1 MMKRSDVE
9 KAKTDVRDMLTDAGI
24 TLGSDE
30 EIEIT
35 DFGKEDYDK
44 VGLGLIIRLNE
55 MEYATK
61 WLTVRPGQ
69 VCPNHYHKIIKETF
83 FIIKG
88 DVTMVLDG
96 VESKMN
102 PGDKVTLGPGTWHTF
117 WSDNGAVIEEV
128 TTHQEP
134 QDSYF
139 EDETIQR
146 YMDILDD

>member
-1 MMKRSDVE
+1 MMMRSEVE
-9 KAKTDVRDMLTDAGI
+9 KARDDVRKMLTDAGI
-24 TLGSDE
+24 TLGPGE

-35 DFGKEDYDK
+35 DFGKENYEK
-44 VGLGLIIRLNE
+44 LGLGLIIRSNE
-55 MEYATK
+55 AEYASK

-83 FIIKG
+83 FIING

-96 VESKMN
+96 VETKMK
-102 PGDKVTLGPGTWHTF
+102 PGDKVTLGPGTWHEF
-117 WSDNGAVIEEV
+117 WSEGGAVIEEV

-146 YMDILDD
+146 HMRIQED